1 MKKLKK
7 TPEIV
12 AELMKTH
19 HYQPLKQMFF
29 ARDFVA
35 LMSKAHQNLIS
46 KVLIKNDTLM
56 ILVKHP
62 AAYQEL
68 NHDDTKKSI
77 KVLIKI
83 YAKANPLSEFER
95 IKTLKIFTDRHFAP
109 PVKKTQKKQ
118 KNSFLELSKGEF
130 KNSFSDETLFAK
142 FEKLRE
148 TIKNAK

>member
-7 TPEIV
+7 MPAVI
-12 AELMKTH
+12 AELMNTH
-19 HYQPLKQMFF
+19 HYQPLKKTLF
-29 ARDFVA
+29 AREFLA
-35 LMSKAHQNLIS
+35 LMNKAHQSLIS
-46 KVLIKNDTLM
+46 KVFIKNDTLM

-83 YAKANPLSEFER
+83 FAKTNPLSEFER
-95 IKTLKIFTDRHFAP
+95 IKTLKIFTDRHFVP
-109 PVKKTQKKQ
+109 PPKKRKKTQK
-118 KNSFLELSKGEF
+118 NFLELSKGEF
-130 KNSFSDETLFAK
+130 KNSFTDETLFAK

-148 TIKNAK
+148 TIQNAK